1 MSEDPS
7 WDEYFIPGTQV
18 LRNKFTGGGEL
29 PYGVDSERALRAL
42 EEHWASLRLIELQD
56 NPILGLF
63 DYDHMKAIHRHIF
76 QDVYEW
82 AGVERTT
89 PMLGPLVK
97 YGPDVSRFPDYDP
110 TDRSVAH
117 EYYRAG
123 PELRRAAEREYDA
136 IRHADYL
143 RGLDVDDFVD
153 ALAQR
158 WAAINQIHSFR
169 EGNTRGQ
176 FVFFSELAH
185 HAGYYV
191 DADAFAPV
199 SQAQILAGVTN
210 PLRDG
215 LVAARFYYQDRHDA
229 GPMAEVLSYAVRP
242 LTEAEKQHRPIVPV
256 EARRAHAVTSA
267 AFPAGVIPPGRAH
280 VPRAD
285 ELSARP
291 YTPTQYDGY
300 TR

>member
-63 DYDHMKAIHRHIF
+63 DYDHMKAIHRRIF

-123 PELRRAAEREYDA
+123 PAAE
-136 IRHADYL
+136 
-143 RGLDVDDFVD
+143 
-153 ALAQR
+153 
-158 WAAINQIHSFR
+158 AAAAGSA
-169 EGNTRGQ
+169 
-176 FVFFSELAH
+176 SERRNSSCRL
-185 HAGYYV
+185 
-191 DADAFAPV
+191 P
-199 SQAQILAGVTN
+199 
-210 PLRDG
+210 
-215 LVAARFYYQDRHDA
+215 AR
-229 GPMAEVLSYAVRP
+229 
-242 LTEAEKQHRPIVPV
+242 
-256 EARRAHAVTSA
+256 
-267 AFPAGVIPPGRAH
+267 PGR
-280 VPRAD
+280 R
-285 ELSARP
+285 
-291 YTPTQYDGY
+291 
-300 TR
+300 

>member
-1 MSEDPS
+1 
-7 WDEYFIPGTQV
+7 
-18 LRNKFTGGGEL
+18 
-29 PYGVDSERALRAL
+29 
-42 EEHWASLRLIELQD
+42 
-56 NPILGLF
+56 
-63 DYDHMKAIHRHIF
+63 
-76 QDVYEW
+76 
-82 AGVERTT
+82 
-89 PMLGPLVK
+89 MLGPLIK
-97 YGPDVSRFPDYDP
+97 YGPDVSGFPDYDP
-110 TDRSVAH
+110 ADRSVAH

-158 WAAINQIHSFR
+158 WAALNQVHSFR
-169 EGNTRGQ
+169 EGNTRSQ

-242 LTEAEKQHRPIVPV
+242 LTKEEEEHRPVVPV
-256 EARRAHAVTSA
+256 EARRARAVTSA
-267 AFPAGVIPPGRAH
+267 AFAAGVVSPGRAH
-280 VPRAD
+280 AGGD
-285 ELSARP
+285 ELTARP
-291 YTPTQYDGY
+291 YTPEQYDGY

>member
-97 YGPDVSRFPDYDP
+97 YGPDVSGFPDYDP
-110 TDRSVAH
+110 ADRSTV
-117 EYYRAG
+117 
-123 PELRRAAEREYDA
+123 P
-136 IRHADYL
+136 
-143 RGLDVDDFVD
+143 
-153 ALAQR
+153 
-158 WAAINQIHSFR
+158 
-169 EGNTRGQ
+169 
-176 FVFFSELAH
+176 
-185 HAGYYV
+185 
-191 DADAFAPV
+191 
-199 SQAQILAGVTN
+199 
-210 PLRDG
+210 
-215 LVAARFYYQDRHDA
+215 
-229 GPMAEVLSYAVRP
+229 VLS
-242 LTEAEKQHRPIVPV
+242 
-256 EARRAHAVTSA
+256 
-267 AFPAGVIPPGRAH
+267 
-280 VPRAD
+280 
-285 ELSARP
+285 
-291 YTPTQYDGY
+291 
-300 TR
+300 

>member
-1 MSEDPS
+1 MSSEIIQS
-7 WDEYFIPGTQV
+7 WGC
-18 LRNKFTGGGEL
+18 
-29 PYGVDSERALRAL
+29 
-42 EEHWASLRLIELQD
+42 LI
-56 NPILGLF
+56 
-63 DYDHMKAIHRHIF
+63 
-76 QDVYEW
+76 
-82 AGVERTT
+82 TT
-89 PMLGPLVK
+89 
-97 YGPDVSRFPDYDP
+97 
-110 TDRSVAH
+110 T
-117 EYYRAG
+117 
-123 PELRRAAEREYDA
+123 
-136 IRHADYL
+136 
-143 RGLDVDDFVD
+143 
-153 ALAQR
+153 
-158 WAAINQIHSFR
+158 R
-169 EGNTRGQ
+169 EGNTRSQ

-267 AFPAGVIPPGRAH
+267 AFPAGMVSPGRAH
-280 VPRAD
+280 AGGD
-285 ELSARP
+285 ELSAQP
-291 YTPTQYDGY
+291 YTPTQHEGY